1 MIQVQDLMDFCG
13 ELIGHQFWM
22 RSDALKDGFHGSDQ
36 MRLVTRGIGRDPAS
50 EADRK
55 DGPGNH
61 SLRHLKIVLFCDL
74 VVGAVDAPAQVS

>member
-1 MIQVQDLMDFCG
+1 
-13 ELIGHQFWM
+13 
-22 RSDALKDGFHGSDQ
+22 
-36 MRLVTRGIGRDPAS
+36 MRLVTRGIGQDPAS

-55 DGPGNH
+55 DGPSDH